1 MIKIIKVNNNYRFL
15 KNNQNLKTEN
25 GNILFVKRKK
35 HAQLIV
41 GEFFQKAKSKDPN
54 TLLNLTLFSCN
65 LSKEEIEQIKKKI
78 IELLNFDLLLF
89 RSFDE
94 TELVKIMEKEFD
106 PFICEFEDLFDCK
119 FEKIFSILHSGNI
132 KHLLFK
138 SYLDKLD
145 IFKLTTIFKL
155 SSLTKSVILSYF
167 FVNKKINYKTLYKL
181 TNIEYNY
188 QQKRWGT
195 VEEQLLM
202 NKDFIE
208 RIKNISFF
216 FKNIS

>member
-1 MIKIIKVNNNYRFL
+1 MIKIIADNNNFKFL
-15 KNNQNLKTEN
+15 KNNQILKTEN

-35 HAQLIV
+35 HAELIIK
-41 GEFFQKAKSKDPN
+41 EFLQRSKSKDPN
-54 TLLNLTLFSCN
+54 TLLNLTFFSCN
-65 LSKEEIEQIKKKI
+65 LSKDEIEQIKKKI

-94 TELVKIMEKEFD
+94 VELVETMEKEFD
-106 PFICEFEDLFDCK
+106 PFICKFEDLFDCK
-119 FEKIFSILHSGNI
+119 FEKIFSIVHQCNL

-145 IFKLTTIFKL
+145 IFKLTTLFKL
-155 SSLTKSVILSYF
+155 SSLTNSVILSYF

-202 NKDFIE
+202 NEDFIQ

-216 FKNIS
+216 FKNID

>member
-1 MIKIIKVNNNYRFL
+1 MIKIIEENNNFRFL
-15 KNNQNLKTEN
+15 KNNQILTTEN

-35 HAQLIV
+35 HAELIIK
-41 GEFFQKAKSKDPN
+41 EFLQRSKLNDPN

-65 LSKEEIEQIKKKI
+65 LGKDEIEQIKKKI

-106 PFICEFEDLFDCK
+106 PFICEFENLFDCK
-119 FEKIFSILHSGNI
+119 FEKIYSIVHSGKPKN
-132 KHLLFK
+132 LLFK

-145 IFKLTTIFKL
+145 IFKLTTLFKL
-155 SSLTKSVILSYF
+155 SSLTKSAILSYF

-202 NKDFIE
+202 NEDFIQ

-216 FKNIS
+216 FKNID

>member
-1 MIKIIKVNNNYRFL
+1 MKNYFLFIK
-15 KNNQNLKTEN
+15 
-25 GNILFVKRKK
+25 
-35 HAQLIV
+35 
-41 GEFFQKAKSKDPN
+41 
-54 TLLNLTLFSCN
+54 N
-65 LSKEEIEQIKKKI
+65 LS
-78 IELLNFDLLLF
+78 
-89 RSFDE
+89 
-94 TELVKIMEKEFD
+94 
-106 PFICEFEDLFDCK
+106 
-119 FEKIFSILHSGNI
+119 
-132 KHLLFK
+132 FK

-145 IFKLTTIFKL
+145 VFKLTTLYKL

>member
-1 MIKIIKVNNNYRFL
+1 MIKIIKVNNNYRFI

-35 HAQLIV
+35 HAELIIK
-41 GEFFQKAKSKDPN
+41 EFLQQAKSKDPN

-65 LSKEEIEQIKKKI
+65 LNKDEIEQIKKKI

-94 TELVKIMEKEFD
+94 IELVKIMEKEFD

-119 FEKIFSILHSGNI
+119 FEKIFSIVHSGNL

-145 IFKLTTIFKL
+145 IFKLTTLFKL

-188 QQKRWGT
+188 QQKRWGV

>member
-106 PFICEFEDLFDCK
+106 PFICKFEDLFDCK
-119 FEKIFSILHSGNI
+119 FEKIFSIVHSGSL

-145 IFKLTTIFKL
+145 IFKLTTLFKL

-188 QQKRWGT
+188 QQKRWGI

-202 NKDFIE
+202 NEDFIK
-208 RIKNISFF
+208 RIKNISIF

>member
-1 MIKIIKVNNNYRFL
+1 MIKIVKVNNNYRFL

-41 GEFFQKAKSKDPN
+41 GEFFQQAKSKDPN

-119 FEKIFSILHSGNI
+119 FEKIFSIVHSSNL

-145 IFKLTTIFKL
+145 IFKLTTLFKL

-167 FVNKKINYKTLYKL
+167 FLNKKINYKTLYKL

-195 VEEQLLM
+195 VEEHSLM
-202 NKDFIE
+202 NEDFIE

>member
-1 MIKIIKVNNNYRFL
+1 MIKIVKINNNYGFK
-15 KNNQNLKTEN
+15 KNSQNLKTEN

-35 HAQLIV
+35 HAELIIQEYRNGV
-41 GEFFQKAKSKDPN
+41 KSKDPN
-54 TLLNLTLFSCN
+54 SLINLTFFSCN
-65 LSKEEIEQIKKKI
+65 LSKDEIEQIKTKI
-78 IELLNFDLLLF
+78 IESLNFDFLLF

-94 TELVKIMEKEFD
+94 TELVETMEKEFD
-106 PFICEFEDLFDCK
+106 PFIYEFEDLFDCK
-119 FEKIFSILHSGNI
+119 FEKIFSIVHSGNL

-145 IFKLTTIFKL
+145 IFKLTTLFKL

>member
-1 MIKIIKVNNNYRFL
+1 MIKIIKVNKNYRFL
-15 KNNQNLKTEN
+15 KNDQNLKTQS

-35 HAQLIV
+35 HAELIIE
-41 GEFFQKAKSKDPN
+41 EFLQQTKSKNPN

-65 LSKEEIEQIKKKI
+65 LNKDEIEQIKQKI

-94 TELVKIMEKEFD
+94 IELVKIMDKEFD
-106 PFICEFEDLFDCK
+106 PFIFEFEDLFDCK

-202 NKDFIE
+202 NEDFIQ

-216 FKNIS
+216 FKNID

>member
-1 MIKIIKVNNNYRFL
+1 
-15 KNNQNLKTEN
+15 
-25 GNILFVKRKK
+25 
-35 HAQLIV
+35 
-41 GEFFQKAKSKDPN
+41 
-54 TLLNLTLFSCN
+54 
-65 LSKEEIEQIKKKI
+65 
-78 IELLNFDLLLF
+78 
-89 RSFDE
+89 
-94 TELVKIMEKEFD
+94 MEKEFD
-106 PFICEFEDLFDCK
+106 PFICEFESLFDCK
-119 FEKIFSILHSGNI
+119 FEKIYSIVHSGNL
-132 KHLLFK
+132 KHVLFK

-145 IFKLTTIFKL
+145 IFKITTLFKL

-167 FVNKKINYKTLYKL
+167 FLNKKINYNTLYKL

>member
-1 MIKIIKVNNNYRFL
+1 MIKIIKVNNHYRFL

-35 HAQLIV
+35 HAELIIEEFLQL
-41 GEFFQKAKSKDPN
+41 AKSKDPN

-65 LSKEEIEQIKKKI
+65 LNKVEIEQIKKKI
-78 IELLNFDLLLF
+78 IGLLNFDLSLF

-94 TELVKIMEKEFD
+94 TELVETMEKEFD
-106 PFICEFEDLFDCK
+106 PFIYEFEDLFDCK
-119 FEKIFSILHSGNI
+119 FEKIFSIVHSSNL
-132 KHLLFK
+132 KHLFFK
-138 SYLDKLD
+138 AYLDKLD
-145 IFKLTTIFKL
+145 IFKLTTLFKL

-167 FVNKKINYKTLYKL
+167 FLNKKINYNTLYKL

-202 NKDFIE
+202 NEDLMV
-208 RIKNISFF
+208 RIRNISFF

>member
-1 MIKIIKVNNNYRFL
+1 MIKIIADNNNFKFL
-15 KNNQNLKTEN
+15 KNNQILKTEN

-35 HAQLIV
+35 HAELIIK
-41 GEFFQKAKSKDPN
+41 EFLQRSKLKDPN

-65 LSKEEIEQIKKKI
+65 LSKDEIEQIKKKI

-119 FEKIFSILHSGNI
+119 FEKIYSIIHSGNP
-132 KHLLFK
+132 KNLLFK

-145 IFKLTTIFKL
+145 IFKLTTLFKL
-155 SSLTKSVILSYF
+155 SSLTKSAILSYF

-202 NKDFIE
+202 NEDFIQ

-216 FKNIS
+216 FKNID

>member
-1 MIKIIKVNNNYRFL
+1 MIKILKVDNNFRFL
-15 KNNQNLKTEN
+15 KNNQILKTEN

-35 HAQLIV
+35 HAELIIK
-41 GEFFQKAKSKDPN
+41 EFLQRSKLSDPN

-65 LSKEEIEQIKKKI
+65 LSKDEIEQIKKKI

-106 PFICEFEDLFDCK
+106 PFICKFEDLFDCK
-119 FEKIFSILHSGNI
+119 FEKIFSIVHSGSL

-138 SYLDKLD
+138 AYLDKLD
-145 IFKLTTIFKL
+145 IFKLTTLFKL

-167 FVNKKINYKTLYKL
+167 FLNKKINYKTLYNL

-202 NKDFIE
+202 NEDLIK

>member
-1 MIKIIKVNNNYRFL
+1 MIKIIEENNNFRFL
-15 KNNQNLKTEN
+15 KNNQILTTEN

-35 HAQLIV
+35 HAELIIK
-41 GEFFQKAKSKDPN
+41 EFLQRSKLKDPN

-65 LSKEEIEQIKKKI
+65 LGKDEIEQIKKKI

-106 PFICEFEDLFDCK
+106 PFICEFENLFDCK
-119 FEKIFSILHSGNI
+119 FEKIYSIVHSGNP
-132 KHLLFK
+132 KNLLFK

-145 IFKLTTIFKL
+145 IFKLTTLFKL
-155 SSLTKSVILSYF
+155 SSLTKSAILSYF

-202 NKDFIE
+202 NEDFIQ

-216 FKNIS
+216 FKNID

>member
-1 MIKIIKVNNNYRFL
+1 MIEIIKVNKNYRFL
-15 KNNQNLKTEN
+15 KNNEDLKTED
-25 GNILFVKRKK
+25 GNLLFVKRKK
-35 HAQLIV
+35 HAELIIK
-41 GEFFQKAKSKDPN
+41 EFLNRTKSKDPY

-65 LSKEEIEQIKKKI
+65 LSKNEIEQIKKKI
-78 IELLNFDLLLF
+78 IELLHFDLLLF

-94 TELVKIMEKEFD
+94 IELVEAMEKEFD
-106 PFICEFEDLFDCK
+106 PFICEFENLFNCN
-119 FEKIFSILHSGNI
+119 FEKIVSIVHSSNL

-145 IFKLTTIFKL
+145 IFKLTTLFKL

>member
-1 MIKIIKVNNNYRFL
+1 MIKIIKVNNKYRFL
-15 KNNQNLKTEN
+15 KDNQNLKTEN
-25 GNILFVKRKK
+25 GNILFVKRKR
-35 HAQLIV
+35 HAELVIQ
-41 GEFFQKAKSKDPN
+41 EFLQRAKSKDPN

-65 LSKEEIEQIKKKI
+65 LNKDEVVQIKNKI

-94 TELVKIMEKEFD
+94 TELVKTMEKELD
-106 PFICEFEDLFDCK
+106 PFISKFEDLFDCK
-119 FEKIFSILHSGNI
+119 FEKIFSIVHSGNL
-132 KHLLFK
+132 KHLFFK
-138 SYLDKLD
+138 AYLDKLD
-145 IFKLTTIFKL
+145 IFQLTTLFKL

-167 FVNKKINYKTLYKL
+167 FLNKKINYKTLYNL

-202 NKDFIE
+202 NEDLMV
-208 RIKNISFF
+208 RIRNISFF

>member
-1 MIKIIKVNNNYRFL
+1 MIKILKVDNNFRFL
-15 KNNQNLKTEN
+15 KNNQILKTEN

-35 HAQLIV
+35 HAELIIK
-41 GEFFQKAKSKDPN
+41 EFLQRSKLNDPN

-65 LSKEEIEQIKKKI
+65 LSKDEIEQIKKKI

-106 PFICEFEDLFDCK
+106 PFICKFEDLFDCK
-119 FEKIFSILHSGNI
+119 FEKIFSIVHSGSL

-145 IFKLTTIFKL
+145 IFKLTTLFKL

-202 NKDFIE
+202 NEDFIK

>member
-1 MIKIIKVNNNYRFL
+1 MIKIIKVNNKYRFL
-15 KNNQNLKTEN
+15 KDNQNLRTEN
-25 GNILFVKRKK
+25 GNILFVKRKR
-35 HAQLIV
+35 HAELIIK
-41 GEFFQKAKSKDPN
+41 EFLQRSKSKDPN

-65 LSKEEIEQIKKKI
+65 LSKDEVEQIKKKI

-106 PFICEFEDLFDCK
+106 PFICEFENLFDCK
-119 FEKIFSILHSGNI
+119 FEKIYSIVHSGNP
-132 KHLLFK
+132 KNLLFK

-145 IFKLTTIFKL
+145 IFKLTTLFKL
-155 SSLTKSVILSYF
+155 SSLTKSAILSYF

-202 NKDFIE
+202 NEDYIQ

-216 FKNIS
+216 FKNID

>member
-1 MIKIIKVNNNYRFL
+1 MIKIVKVNNNYRFL

-35 HAQLIV
+35 HA
-41 GEFFQKAKSKDPN
+41 EFIIKEFLQQPKSKNPN
-54 TLLNLTLFSCN
+54 TLLNLTLFACN
-65 LSKEEIEQIKKKI
+65 LSKDEIEQIKTKV

-94 TELVKIMEKEFD
+94 VELLKKMEKEFD
-106 PFICEFEDLFDCK
+106 PFICKFEDLFNCNFK
-119 FEKIFSILHSGNI
+119 KIFSILHLGNL
-132 KHLLFK
+132 KHLSFK

-145 IFKLTTIFKL
+145 IFNLTTLFKL

-167 FVNKKINYKTLYKL
+167 FVNKKINYMTLYKL
-181 TNIEYNY
+181 TNMEYNY
-188 QQKRWGT
+188 QQQRWGI

-202 NKDFIE
+202 NEDFIK

>member
-1 MIKIIKVNNNYRFL
+1 MIKIIKVNKNYRFL

-25 GNILFVKRKK
+25 GNILFVKKKK
-35 HAQLIV
+35 HAELIIE
-41 GEFFQKAKSKDPN
+41 EFLQRTKSNDPN

-65 LSKEEIEQIKKKI
+65 LNKGEVELIKKKL

-94 TELVKIMEKEFD
+94 TELVKTMEKEFD

-119 FEKIFSILHSGNI
+119 FEKIFSIVHSCNQ

-145 IFKLTTIFKL
+145 VFKLTTLYKL

-195 VEEQLLM
+195 VEEQLLI
-202 NKDFIE
+202 KEDFIE

-216 FKNIS
+216 LKNIS